1 MKLLI
6 SSFFTLLIIA
16 FAGTSITQSEE
27 ARNPQAEDVFHRF
40 LSAFTNSDVDG
51 IVNLFSEDAIF
62 WGTGSAELVE
72 DTAGIRLYF
81 SGLSKPPFGQ
91 ALARAQNFSI
101 MELSSSSVLISG
113 IWEVVPEDQNTGTPL
128 HSTPLHSTPLRISM
142 ALSLQDGIWKIV
154 QFHNS
159 AMPGS

>member
-1 MKLLI
+1 MKLPI
-6 SSFFTLLIIA
+6 STFFTLLVIA
-16 FAGTSITQSEE
+16 FAGSSRAQGEE
-27 ARNPQAEDVFHRF
+27 DRNLQAEDVFHSF
-40 LSAFTNSDVDG
+40 LSAFTDSDVDG

-81 SGLSKPPFGQ
+81 SGLSKRPPGQ

-101 MELSSSSVLISG
+101 MELSNDSVLISG
-113 IWEVVPEDQNTGTPL
+113 MWEVVPQGQNTG
-128 HSTPLHSTPLRISM
+128 TPLHSTPLRISM

>member
-101 MELSSSSVLISG
+101 MELSSDSVLISG
-113 IWEVVPEDQNTGTPL
+113 IWEVVPQGQNTG
-128 HSTPLHSTPLRISM
+128 TPLRISM

>member
-6 SSFFTLLIIA
+6 SAFFALFVIA
-16 FAGTSITQSEE
+16 FAGTSTAQSQE
-27 ARNPQAEDVFHRF
+27 ARNPQAEDVFQRF

-62 WGTGSAELVE
+62 WGTGSTELVE

-81 SGLSKPPFGQ
+81 SGLSKRPPGE

-128 HSTPLHSTPLRISM
+128 HSTPLRISM

-159 AMPGS
+159 AMPGSF

>member
-1 MKLLI
+1 MKLL
-6 SSFFTLLIIA
+6 SASFFALFVIVCAGNSIA
-16 FAGTSITQSEE
+16 QSQEV
-27 ARNPQAEDVFHRF
+27 RNPPAEDVFQRF

-81 SGLSKPPFGQ
+81 SGLSKRPPGQ

-101 MELSSSSVLISG
+101 MELSSDSVLISG
-113 IWEVVPEDQNTGTPL
+113 MWEVVPQGQNTGT
-128 HSTPLHSTPLRISM
+128 SLRISM
-142 ALSLQDGIWKIV
+142 ALSLRDGIWKIV